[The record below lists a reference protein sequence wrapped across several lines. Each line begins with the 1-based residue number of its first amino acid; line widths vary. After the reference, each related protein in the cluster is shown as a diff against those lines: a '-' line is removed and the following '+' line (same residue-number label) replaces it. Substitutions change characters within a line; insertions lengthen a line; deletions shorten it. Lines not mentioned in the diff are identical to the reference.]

1 MIPDE
6 EISKPVHIN
15 FAPMVD
21 FLFLILA
28 VFAIALAMRSSLFDA
43 EISLVK
49 TKAKLTAS
57 VDDKSTINV
66 SVSSSGKYQWITDY
80 NSYPIQ
86 NVEELSKEIAKQKT
100 SGILPDN
107 PSQIA
112 VLLHIDKSAPWEN
125 VAKLLVEM
133 KKEGY
138 MVRPVYEIETD

>member
-43 EISLVK
+43 DISLVK
-49 TKAKLTAS
+49 TKSKLTAS
-57 VDDKSTINV
+57 SEDKSTINV
-66 SVSSSGKYQWITDY
+66 SVSSSGQYQWITDY
-80 NSYPIQ
+80 NTYPIQ
-86 NVEELSKEIAKQKT
+86 NPEELSKEILKQKT
-100 SGILPDN
+100 SGILPED

-112 VLLHIDKSAPWEN
+112 ILLHIDKSAPWET

-138 MVRPVYEIETD
+138 MVRPVYGVEAN